1 MLIFIFIF
9 FFLQKDQV
17 LTLQVEIEDAAS
29 GFEKLRQDSLK
40 QVKDLKE
47 RVTHFQTEVGT
58 FLFLLF
64 IIAL

>member
-1 MLIFIFIF
+1 MKTLYY

-17 LTLQVEIEDAAS
+17 LTLQGEIEDANS

-47 RVTHFQTEVGT
+47 RVSHWQTEVRS
-58 FLFLLF
+58 FLLYYF
-64 IIAL
+64 